1 MATNGPT
8 SMSNDEPQ
16 RPGGPGLIFGPGPA
30 GSWDAERVSCPR
42 VLRAADGSWLMW
54 YYGRDPGFDRR
65 ITLPTGRV
73 GLARSTDGIHW
84 ERVRGPLTMGAV
96 FEPHADPAR
105 FDSGHVGVSDVQYA
119 DGLYWMWY
127 FGGDGVTRKLFGMDI
142 TGVPMRPGS
151 AVSRDGLHWSR
162 VEGPFNGALLD
173 VGGPGD
179 PDPLL
184 VGWPQVIRWDD
195 GSWRM
200 YYHTLDPRQRYL
212 VCWADS
218 PDGLR
223 WAKRGVV
230 MEPGPAGRFD
240 DQGVATR
247 HIVRLGGRW
256 VMFYEGC
263 GNTGRPMEVDR
274 QLGVA
279 VSDDGLR
286 WERIDGPHANGSI
299 LPQSPQGAGLWDNR
313 LGCPWAVAMDDGTLR
328 LYYIGSNERTGAGA
342 NELDSVHQI
351 GLAVSSGD
359 ITRWERWRA

>member
-1 MATNGPT
+1 MQNEARTPP
-8 SMSNDEPQ
+8 S
-16 RPGGPGLIFGPGPA
+16 GPGLIFGPGPA

-73 GLARSTDGIHW
+73 GLARSADGIRW

-96 FEPHADPAR
+96 LEPHPDPAR

-142 TGVPMRPGS
+142 TGVPMRPGC
-151 AVSRDGLHWSR
+151 AISRDGLHWSR
-162 VEGPFNGALLD
+162 IEGPHGGALLD
-173 VGGPGD
+173 VGRPGE
-179 PDPLL
+179 PDALI
-184 VGWPQVIRWDD
+184 VGWPQVVRWDD
-195 GSWRM
+195 GSFRM
-200 YYHTLDPRQRYL
+200 YYHTLDPQQRYV
-212 VCWADS
+212 VCWAES
-218 PDGLR
+218 ADGLR
-223 WAKRGVV
+223 FEKRGVI

-247 HIVRLGGRW
+247 HILRHDGRW

-263 GNTGRPMEVDR
+263 GRTGRPMEVTR
-274 QLGVA
+274 QIGVA

-286 WERIDGPHANGSI
+286 WERLDGPHANGCI
-299 LPQSPQGAGLWDNR
+299 LAQSPEGAGLWDNR
-313 LGCPWAVAMDDGTLR
+313 LGCPWAVPLPDGTLR
-328 LYYIGSNERTGAGA
+328 LYYIGSNERSGAGA
-342 NELDSVHQI
+342 NELESVHQI
-351 GLAVSSGD
+351 GLAVSRGD
-359 ITRWERWRA
+359 ITRWERWTG